1 MATNLTYILPP
12 GGLRARISADG
23 NTGTITVAGNNSTS
37 NLTSNT
43 SEVVVGATITK
54 VIYGSGANSY
64 WTLKRG
70 SNTIGV
76 YYGSGVIDYKAHGV
90 HLALYAN
97 AAIAANIVGTSQD
110 GFIIIEAN
118 KETTFV

>member
-1 MATNLTYILPP
+1 MATVTYGLPV
-12 GGLRARISADG
+12 GGLKATISADG

-37 NLTSNT
+37 NLTSNS

-70 SNTIGV
+70 SNTVGV
-76 YYGSGVIDYKAHGV
+76 YYGTGVLDYKSHGI

-110 GFIIIEAN
+110 GYIIIETN